1 MYVYIV
7 KNTRGHACIGVTIVI
22 GCICIGVHVYWCD
35 KVAHVLVCMFYWF
48 NNRISLAPYFLFFN
62 YLASIFFFLNKLDK
76 S

>member
-35 KVAHVLVCMFYWF
+35 KVAYVLVCMFY
-48 NNRISLAPYFLFFN
+48 
-62 YLASIFFFLNKLDK
+62 
-76 S
+76 